1 MLHSRTIAPL
11 VPFGQITRR
20 SFRDLETSGHNSA
33 WTQLTPSFFCRLDDD
48 VVYWNTNRFS
58 G

>member
-1 MLHSRTIAPL
+1 MLHCVAPL
-11 VPFGQITRR
+11 HWFRLAKFTRR
-20 SFRDLETSGHNSA
+20 SFRDPETSGHNSA